1 MYRTGHYGAALLAYA
16 PLGFAVTAAGFAE
29 LALAGGAGAAALA
42 VLPDHDQRVPGLA
55 HRGPTHTVAF
65 ALAVAAVVGAAAG
78 ALAWSSGPLAAA
90 GLAAFAFA
98 GAALSLGSHLAA
110 DALTP
115 AGVAPFAPVRST
127 TYSLDV
133 ARAANPLAN
142 YGLFALGVAAAL
154 AALAAGTA
162 VQGAL

>member
-16 PLGFAVTAAGFAE
+16 PLGFAATAGGFAE

-42 VLPDHDQRVPGLA
+42 VVPDYDQRVPGVT
-55 HRGPTHTVAF
+55 HRGPTHTVVF
-65 ALAVAAVVGAAAG
+65 ALAAAALVGTAAG
-78 ALAWSSGPLAAA
+78 ALAWSTGPLAAA
-90 GLAAFAFA
+90 GLGAFAFV

-127 TYSLDV
+127 TYSFDV
-133 ARAANPLAN
+133 ARAANPVAN
-142 YGLFALGVAAAL
+142 YGLLALGVAVAL